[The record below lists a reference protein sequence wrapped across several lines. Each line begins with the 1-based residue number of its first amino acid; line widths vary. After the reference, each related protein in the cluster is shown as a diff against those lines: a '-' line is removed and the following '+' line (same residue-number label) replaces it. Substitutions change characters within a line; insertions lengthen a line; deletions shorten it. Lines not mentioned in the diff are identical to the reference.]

1 MPFASNSTQEQ
12 IEELKRRIASLTEEA
27 ESQLR
32 LKLKE
37 ARAVVT
43 DLEKQLSE
51 VTGRPSASELK
62 TAAPRAR
69 WPSITD
75 EQLELQILYVLT
87 TTGNHGINAKKLAG
101 ELNQSPLRIRQFI
114 KKNPRALKRVGSGPA
129 TRFFA
134 P

>member
-1 MPFASNSTQEQ
+1 MTFASTSTQEQ
-12 IEELKRRIASLTEEA
+12 IQELKRRIASLTEQA
-27 ESQLR
+27 ETQLR

-62 TAAPRAR
+62 AVPRNR

-87 TTGNHGINAKKLAG
+87 TAGNHGINAKRLAG
-101 ELNQSPLRIRQFI
+101 ELNQSPVRIRRFI
-114 KKNPRALKRVGSGPA
+114 RDNPKALKRVGSGPA

>member
-1 MPFASNSTQEQ
+1 MPFESTSTQDQ
-12 IEELKRRIASLTEEA
+12 IQELKRRIASLTDQA
-27 ESQLR
+27 ETQVR

-62 TAAPRAR
+62 AVPRAR

-75 EQLELQILYVLT
+75 GQLELQVLYVLT
-87 TTGNHGINAKKLAG
+87 TAGNHGMNAKTLAG
-101 ELNQSPLRIRQFI
+101 KLNQSPLRIRQFI
-114 KKNPRALKRVGSGPA
+114 RNNPKALKRVGSGPA
-129 TRFFA
+129 TKFFV